1 MKKLSCIAEHVRI
14 YNVDKIQIGS
24 YSTISQLS
32 YVVLGGALATNIA
45 LQGAA
50 LHIIMHA
57 VGKITLFFA
66 AGAIYVATHMSKIS
80 DLNGLGKSMPLTFA
94 AFFIGSLSIIGVPP
108 MGGSR
113 SKFYLML
120 GSVEKQYFYI
130 RSSK

>member
-1 MKKLSCIAEHVRI
+1 
-14 YNVDKIQIGS
+14 
-24 YSTISQLS
+24 
-32 YVVLGGALATNIA
+32 
-45 LQGAA
+45 
-50 LHIIMHA
+50 MHA

-113 SKFYLML
+113 SPHRWDAYNREGTYK
-120 GSVEKQYFYI
+120 E
-130 RSSK
+130 SSEC